1 MDKCQLQAPDYQA
14 EAERYKTLFTEAKNK
29 NACLC
34 KELEEMKKA
43 LDKKSAELE
52 EKQSECNML
61 LSCNVRLKGQ
71 VEAFKFCIEHW
82 RDR

>member
-1 MDKCQLQAPDYQA
+1 MDKCRVQEPDYQA
-14 EAERYKTLFTEAKNK
+14 EVERYKMLFTEAKEK
-29 NACLC
+29 NEYLC
-34 KELEEMKKA
+34 KELEEMKMA

-71 VEAFKFCIEHW
+71 VEAFKFCIEHR